1 MANKEPTK
9 TSIVLEALSAMD
21 DLVTVKQLRAATFG
35 LTAHDVIN
43 SLCYLRKIKAVDC
56 LSEGGELW
64 WMATIASDQ
73 RTRKIEQRTPESKP
87 RRKLKKREKNSATT

>member
-1 MANKEPTK
+1 MNNKEPTR
-9 TSIVLEALSAMD
+9 TSLVLEALSAMD

-64 WMATIASDQ
+64 WMATVINDQ
-73 RTRKIEQRTPESKP
+73 RIRKIEERTPESKP
-87 RRKLKKREKNSATT
+87 RRKPKKREKNNTTT